1 MANYAY
7 RVLKVEW
14 DDNKEENF
22 IAELKVTGIDSG
34 VGVIQKLT
42 NLISNELELNMRG
55 FNIQGNDG
63 TFEGKISVFV
73 MNRDQLN
80 IAMKAIKQLEG
91 VSTVE
96 RVDKIK

>member
-1 MANYAY
+1 
-7 RVLKVEW
+7 
-14 DDNKEENF
+14 
-22 IAELKVTGIDSG
+22 
-34 VGVIQKLT
+34 
-42 NLISNELELNMRG
+42 
-55 FNIQGNDG
+55 
-63 TFEGKISVFV
+63 